1 MAKTVDN
8 FSTIEDFRKT
18 YNELAFDVGDISG
31 LRDALK
37 SGSNDTLVDAVN
49 VLEDKQFFFQEFV
62 YAVGTGGVTAGQAS
76 FSGADAFGNS
86 LIYKDEKIQ
95 VFKNEDHLRENVD
108 YIVSGPTGT
117 GSFETIVLQ
126 GDYANGQSKQMAAG
140 DQLIIYSFTG
150 AFIGTN
156 IQGEVASFF
165 QKTAENTIN
174 NTNANGVILNGD
186 NSSAT
191 TSLESGFTLQLAGR
205 TFAEDDIISTVSGK
219 KVQFPIITDGT
230 AELSSGSLTSAVNG
244 TFSGTVQAEQL
255 TTTDD
260 LTVGDGAAISGD
272 LAVLGNSALFGSA
285 NQIGNSSSDVLE
297 IQGDLN
303 MTSAV
308 ITSNFLPKVNNNVT
322 LGSSSKKWSN
332 VHSTTFTGNLTGNVT
347 GDVLSTGGQTILDS
361 GTDGTN
367 ATIRLSTITDDG
379 STTVLD
385 VATGALTGTVSSLS
399 NHNTGGLTEGSNLY
413 FTNARADA
421 RADIRIGAANIGDL
435 ANVTTSS
442 LTNGDVLEYN
452 GSVFANTNL
461 EEKVEDIIN
470 GALVGGTNITVT
482 YNDGAG
488 TITIDNDN
496 TADITSVGAGDGL
509 SHASGDGTSGDVTLN
524 VNVDDSTIEIDS
536 DTLQVKSNGITS
548 SHLANNSVGT
558 TEIANNAVTN
568 DKIENSSISIDGQTI
583 ALGGT
588 VTNKFF
594 TDARADARIALA
606 NISDLNDVGSTSGAN
621 SGQILVF
628 DSNGDLQV
636 ANNSTGTD
644 SISEEGNK
652 YFTDDRV
659 AQIFKLDDNADGGD
673 DTELNGG
680 ILLSYDDNDGGSDT
694 SLDGRITVGLQV
706 GSLGGLSIPT
716 SGSDA
721 NKVQLDY
728 SVITSSDLSGGL
740 PDGSGKD
747 VGHLFFLI

>member
-31 LRDALK
+31 LREGLK
-37 SGSNDTLVDAVN
+37 SGNNDTLVDAVN

-126 GDYANGQSKQMAAG
+126 GDYANGQSKQMASG

-191 TSLESGFTLQLAGR
+191 TTLESGFTLQLAGR
-205 TFAEDDIISTVSGK
+205 TFAEDDIISSVSGK

-230 AELSSGSLTSAVNG
+230 AELSGGSLTSAVNG

-260 LTVGDGAAISGD
+260 LTVGDGAAINGD

-399 NHNTGGLTEGSNLY
+399 NHTTQNLTEHSSNLY
-413 FTNARADA
+413 FTNTRADT
-421 RADIRIGAANIGDL
+421 RADGRIAAANIGDL
-435 ANVTTSS
+435 NNVTTSS
-442 LTNGDVLEYN
+442 LTTGDVLEYN
-452 GSVFANTNL
+452 GSAFVNTNF
-461 EEKVEDIIN
+461 EEKVEDFIGN
-470 GALVGGTNITVT
+470 ALVAGTNIGIT
-482 YNDGAG
+482 YNDSAG
-488 TITIDNDN
+488 TITITNTND
-496 TADITSVGAGDGL
+496 ADIESVVAGNGL
-509 SHASGDGTSGDVTLN
+509 SGGGTSGDVTLD
-524 VNVDDSTIEIDS
+524 VNVDNSTIEIDS
-536 DTLQVKSNGITS
+536 DILRVKADGITN

-558 TEIANNAVTN
+558 DQIADNAVTN
-568 DKIENSSISIDGQTI
+568 AKIENSSIVIDSQTI
-583 ALGGT
+583 ALGGN
-588 VTNKFF
+588 VSHKFF
-594 TDARADARIALA
+594 TDARADARIAAA
-606 NISDLNDVGSTSGAN
+606 NISDLNDVGSTSSA
-621 SGQILVF
+621 SAGQILVF

-644 SISEEGNK
+644 SISEESNK

-659 AQIFKLDDNADGGD
+659 AQIFKLDDNLDGGD
-673 DTELNGG
+673 DTELNDG
-680 ILLSYDDNDGGSDT
+680 IELSYDDDPGNDGDT
-694 SLDGRITVGLQV
+694 NLDGRITVGLKI

-728 SVITSSDLSGGL
+728 SVITDSDLTSGL
-740 PDGSGKD
+740 PSGSGKD
-747 VGHLFFLI
+747 VGHLYFLI